1 MNKSYN
7 FKRQPKMSL
16 EASGFRR
23 KRRGRFALVFFPFL
37 VAVHVAGANEAQNVA
52 SYDDDTFEIL
62 GSGVE
67 TQTLNGNF
75 GYERY
80 QYSESADG
88 EQEALDARQADFIV
102 AISRNANPTYESDC
116 ERGSQPVNRY
126 PLNVYYSDMTAVVG
140 GIVIAEVPQDSDWE
154 PTYCNSAAVHFKY
167 APAGLADGIRI
178 TGAWDAFRMAA
189 DSPGLTIK
197 NSWLSDVRD
206 DALEND
212 YFYST
217 VFEDNLVDGAFQGIS
232 IHSGGALQTGSA
244 ETVVLTGNV
253 IRLREYLYKGEQRF
267 GALFKNEVTS
277 PRSKIHDTVVAVDYR
292 GGSTWNKYWERSW
305 SQIDSCSNNVFLWL
319 SDLPVPTSFPPP
331 PSSCFTVVTG
341 HEARD
346 MWAQAKQNWI
356 NCHPLVRR
364 TDDDPRSDASQCVA
378 NTFGGYSRSPSSPPL
393 PPRFIADL

>member
-1 MNKSYN
+1 
-7 FKRQPKMSL
+7 MSL
-16 EASGFRR
+16 KASGCRR
-23 KRRGRFALVFFPFL
+23 KGRSRFALLFISFV
-37 VAVHVAGANEAQNVA
+37 VAAQVAGANEAQYVA

-67 TQTLNGNF
+67 THTLNGNF

-116 ERGSQPVNRY
+116 EQGSHPINRY

-167 APAGLADGIRI
+167 APTGLADGIRI

-212 YFYST
+212 
-217 VFEDNLVDGAFQGIS
+217 
-232 IHSGGALQTGSA
+232 
-244 ETVVLTGNV
+244 
-253 IRLREYLYKGEQRF
+253 
-267 GALFKNEVTS
+267 
-277 PRSKIHDTVVAVDYR
+277 
-292 GGSTWNKYWERSW
+292 
-305 SQIDSCSNNVFLWL
+305 
-319 SDLPVPTSFPPP
+319 
-331 PSSCFTVVTG
+331 
-341 HEARD
+341 
-346 MWAQAKQNWI
+346 
-356 NCHPLVRR
+356 
-364 TDDDPRSDASQCVA
+364 
-378 NTFGGYSRSPSSPPL
+378 
-393 PPRFIADL
+393 